1 MRPTTRLR
9 ILDHIRKYQTA
20 SVRELSTLMGM
31 SGANIR
37 HHLAL
42 MESNDLIE
50 IVGMQKEG
58 RGRPR
63 QVYGLSRRVL
73 GDGLDKLSGN
83 LFDLWLSGTQDDKR
97 EMNLRSLAERMAGN
111 TEPNLPV
118 MKRVTLTV
126 ARLNEL
132 HYQARWEAS
141 AAGPRLILGH
151 CPYAAIVADHP
162 ELCWMDALLLEIKLG
177 PFVKQTAKLQLSD
190 KGLPFCA
197 FLMVEN
203 GWASRNLFN
212 YNKPG

>member
-1 MRPTTRLR
+1 MKPTTRFR
-9 ILDHIRKYQTA
+9 ILDHIRKYQTT

-37 HHLAL
+37 HHLASL
-42 MESNDLIE
+42 ESNDLIE
-50 IVGMQKEG
+50 IVGMRKEG

-83 LFDLWLSGTQDDKR
+83 LFDLWLSGVPDDKR

-111 TEPNLPV
+111 SEPNLPV
-118 MKRVTLTV
+118 MKRVILLV

-141 AAGPRLILGH
+141 SAGPRLILGH
-151 CPYAAIVADHP
+151 CPYAAIIADHP
-162 ELCWMDALLLEIKLG
+162 ELCQMDAFLLETRLG
-177 PFVKQTAKLQLSD
+177 PFVEQTTKLQLSD
-190 KGLPFCA
+190 KSLPFCA
-197 FLMVEN
+197 FLAVEN
-203 GWASRNLFN
+203 
-212 YNKPG
+212 